1 VADLVLPD
9 ILVLGKALT
18 GGYTGHAVTVATRR
32 VWEGFLSDD
41 TAHAFMHGP
50 TFMGNALAC
59 CAALKSIELF
69 ERDDYISKIHRIE
82 EITRREMAGFA
93 DPRIKEV
100 RIMGGCVC
108 IEVYDG
114 KVLDGFRKFAYERGV
129 FSRTFLKYMYA
140 MVPYVISESELIQIL
155 DTMKAWF
162 A

>member
-1 VADLVLPD
+1 M
-9 ILVLGKALT
+9 
-18 GGYTGHAVTVATRR
+18 
-32 VWEGFLSDD
+32 SDD
-41 TAHAFMHGP
+41 PTHAFMHGP

-69 ERDDYISKIHRIE
+69 EREDYLSKIRRIE
-82 EITRREMAGFA
+82 EITRREMEGFS
-93 DPRIKEV
+93 DSRVREV

-140 MVPYVISESELIQIL
+140 MVPYIITENELVTVL
-155 DTMKAWF
+155 SVMKEWF
-162 A
+162 SK